1 MNDLVRK
8 LGSEKLKDFLNDFD
22 LIVDKYRQIANA
34 SGYEN
39 ELVFRKERG
48 KMIVFVKLD

>member
-1 MNDLVRK
+1 
-8 LGSEKLKDFLNDFD
+8 LKDFLNDFD